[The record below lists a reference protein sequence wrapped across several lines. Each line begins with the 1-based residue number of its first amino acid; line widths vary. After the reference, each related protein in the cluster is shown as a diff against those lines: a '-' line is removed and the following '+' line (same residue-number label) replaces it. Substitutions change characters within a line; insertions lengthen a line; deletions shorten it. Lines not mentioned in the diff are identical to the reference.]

1 MEFDIF
7 TAAQWYYVW
16 GDEPSGHK
24 ISRQSKILYS
34 IIGIKIGYIVWRYP
48 LSKHK

>member
-7 TAAQWYYVW
+7 TAALWNYVW

-24 ISRQSKILYS
+24 ISRPSKILFS
-34 IIGIKIGYIVWRYP
+34 IIGIK
-48 LSKHK
+48 